1 MKKIIIPLSLLLA
14 AFGLSSCEDFL
25 TKAPE
30 TTLSPD
36 TYFSS
41 AAELDLWA
49 NKFYNDILPGAGTVA
64 EQNAD
69 DNCSMTLSA
78 LQKGTRT
85 PSSKSW
91 SEDTWKPLRNI
102 NYMLEHNRCSD
113 LKTRQM
119 YDGVAYFF
127 RAWFY
132 YDMVRQYGDL
142 PWYDHVI
149 GSDNKEDLNKPR
161 DPRGYVMLKVLQDL
175 DKAYELLPAKWS
187 TDAVYH
193 VSKDAAL
200 AFKSR
205 VALFEGTFR
214 KYHAGT
220 AFVPQDEQT
229 FDDVTISSEYFLR
242 QAADA
247 AGRLVGTRS
256 LYTGNTMGLAEKA
269 TDASYREYFLLET
282 AETERQQPFRLSLP
296 QA

>member
-1 MKKIIIPLSLLLA
+1 MQEAIALADRGYGHTAPNPLVGCVLVKD
-14 AFGLSSCEDFL
+14 GR
-25 TKAPE
+25 T
-30 TTLSPD
+30 
-36 TYFSS
+36 
-41 AAELDLWA
+41 
-49 NKFYNDILPGAGTVA
+49 IG
-64 EQNAD
+64 
-69 DNCSMTLSA
+69 
-78 LQKGTRT
+78 KG
-85 PSSKSW
+85 W
-91 SEDTWKPLRNI
+91 
-102 NYMLEHNRCSD
+102 H
-113 LKTRQM
+113 
-119 YDGVAYFF
+119 
-127 RAWFY
+127 
-132 YDMVRQYGDL
+132 RQYGDL

-175 DKAYELLPAKWS
+175 DKAYELLPARWS

-229 FDDVTISSEYFLR
+229 FGDVTISSEYFLR

-282 AETERQQPFRLSLP
+282 AETDETILARRYSERDIQKIWGGNFLRVMSIVQKVNS
-296 QA
+296 